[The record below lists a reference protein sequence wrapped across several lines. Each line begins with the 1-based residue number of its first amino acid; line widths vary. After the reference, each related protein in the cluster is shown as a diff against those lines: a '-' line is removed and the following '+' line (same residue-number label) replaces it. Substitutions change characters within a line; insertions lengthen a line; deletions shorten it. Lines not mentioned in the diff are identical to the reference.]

1 MTNGQI
7 WEELSRLA
15 DGEDK
20 FELGRCSVVGCTASL
35 KIDYDLNVKI
45 TLFERVGEDAIMV
58 FLDNLSPLPDS
69 LLGWTY
75 QRGMKLSIDGNTLKL
90 QSASF
95 DLIIEQELDNE

>member
-35 KIDYDLNVKI
+35 KIDYDLNVRI

-58 FLDNLSPLPDS
+58 FLDNLSP
-69 LLGWTY
+69 Y
-75 QRGMKLSIDGNTLKL
+75 QTVCLADISKNIKLSIDGNTLKL

-95 DLIIEQELDNE
+95 DLIIEQEFGNE